1 VFSSWHTD
9 THTAES
15 GERDAAARRPHKPN
29 DLDGRLM
36 KRTETHAQPNNCER
50 SSTDRKVRRT
60 PHASHRAAP
69 PPSLLVRIISIGLG
83 DTRSP
88 PTSVGQQPGPMPRCA
103 VSCGQRTQKGGERDR
118 VPSKKKIA
126 IQLCMLSRTPGILR
140 EVGSNIW
147 AVLQVHAAPCD
158 AAVHACSSLGGRLPA
173 RCAAP

>member
-88 PTSVGQQPGPMPRCA
+88 PTSVGQHGPMPRCA
-103 VSCGQRTQKGGERDR
+103 FCQLHR

>member
-88 PTSVGQQPGPMPRCA
+88 PTSVGQQPGQMQCLLARPATCVFITSVPC
-103 VSCGQRTQKGGERDR
+103 VCLLLQYLLQNCSQGGGGGMEDMCYER
-118 VPSKKKIA
+118 
-126 IQLCMLSRTPGILR
+126 LR
-140 EVGSNIW
+140 AEAGVN
-147 AVLQVHAAPCD
+147 
-158 AAVHACSSLGGRLPA
+158 
-173 RCAAP
+173 